1 MSIFSTITHERASL
15 FRFIRLFAQAN
26 LQHREGIMQDHSA
39 LLALLRSEI
48 ASYAIRAGRTL
59 SSLTIVA
66 ISKAQPPERIADV
79 VRAGITD
86 IGENYAQELVAKY
99 RALEHLPIRW
109 HFVGRL
115 QTNKVKFIVPIVHL
129 VHSVDRERL
138 AHELD
143 REAARVGKRLDILI
157 QVNTSGEP
165 TKGGV
170 PPHAVHELLGSILQ
184 MKHLEPRGLMT
195 LAGLGQGSEEV
206 RHEFRL
212 LRTLRDELAHDF
224 GLEHF
229 TELSMGMSSDY
240 PIAIEE
246 GATILRLGTR
256 IFGDRPAHA

>member
-1 MSIFSTITHERASL
+1 
-15 FRFIRLFAQAN
+15 
-26 LQHREGIMQDHSA
+26 MQDLTT
-39 LLALLRSEI
+39 LLSQLRSEI
-48 ASYAIRAGRTL
+48 AACAMRIGRTPG
-59 SSLTIVA
+59 SLTIVA
-66 ISKAQPPERIADV
+66 IGKTQPPERIAEV
-79 VRAGITD
+79 VEAGIVD

-99 RALEHLPIRW
+99 RALRDLPIRW

-143 REAARVGKRLDILI
+143 REAARLGKRLGVLI

-170 PPHAVHELLGSILQ
+170 PPQAVHELLGSILG

-195 LAGLGQGSEEV
+195 LAGLGQGTEEV
-206 RHEFRL
+206 RREFRL
-212 LRTLRDELAHDF
+212 LRTLRDELTRDF

-256 IFGDRPAHA
+256 IFGERPARA